1 MGIVWTRSDQRPW
14 YFSALYRRQKAY
26 RWSVKLKSYS
36 VKNEPIK
43 LTHNSHVIL
52 DRNHI
57 AGIVQHIHKV
67 LAHSVK
73 SEHIIYLF
81 ICTLLL
87 SGIHLQRFESPKQHL
102 PGAPVHHIHQS
113 PVTHSHWLQLT
124 TKLTYITKVIKED
137 AEALPSNGSFPGS
150 LCLRLPKTHQ
160 ITTFKKNSEWKNGN
174 NQKSCT
180 FVDSHSL

>member
-1 MGIVWTRSDQRPW
+1 M
-14 YFSALYRRQKAY
+14 
-26 RWSVKLKSYS
+26 KSYS
-36 VKNEPIK
+36 VKNEPIQ

-52 DRNHI
+52 DRSHI

-67 LAHSVK
+67 PARSVK

-102 PGAPVHHIHQS
+102 PGAPVHHIDQS

-124 TKLTYITKVIKED
+124 TKLTYITRVIKETPRPCPATGPSQALFAYDCQGRTKSLLSRKIRSGKMETTKNPAHPCD
-137 AEALPSNGSFPGS
+137 AHG
-150 LCLRLPKTHQ
+150 Q
-160 ITTFKKNSEWKNGN
+160 
-174 NQKSCT
+174 
-180 FVDSHSL
+180 